1 MFRPQ
6 RYLLVAGLLSQL
18 FIGCK
23 KDDEQQP
30 ASQSGYFIVAASQ
43 NSSSPGARTAGGRT
57 DTRFNLG
64 PLRASREFMFMLS
77 NGGNKDIFDITLSG
91 DNQTFEV
98 FPQNIQRLAGKETG
112 GVTQVVTVG
121 VIHGVQLHSLP
132 GQWLAPNLPK
142 GLNEATIAVKGKTLH
157 GRDTI
162 EVTGDFIVSVDAQ
175 VADAKIVCGN
185 QDVNPQNDQWG
196 FFRYWYVYP
205 DRTVRMVNTGNV
217 RIQAVVSY
225 WKTEVPI
232 MSNVYTNNNIE
243 LLPNESRDITSLIS
257 PVAQRTIEGGK
268 TYDYGGFT
276 IIEVTPNGT
285 VINNG
290 SFRLLT
296 Q

>member
-6 RYLLVAGLLSQL
+6 RYLLVAALLSQL

-43 NSSSPGARTAGGRT
+43 NSSSPGARTAGGKT

-91 DNQTFEV
+91 DNHAFEV

-175 VADAKIVCGN
+175 VADAKIVCGS
-185 QDVNPQNDQWG
+185 QDVNPQNDQG
-196 FFRYWYVYP
+196 GNQFWYVYP

-217 RIQAVVSY
+217 RINAVVSH
-225 WKTEVPI
+225 WKTVLQGMTNI
-232 MSNVYTNNNIE
+232 YTNNNIE

-257 PVAQRTIEGGK
+257 PAAQRIIEGEK
-268 TYDYGGFT
+268 TFEYSGLTT
-276 IIEVTPNGT
+276 ISITPNGT